1 MQWLSNSLLK
11 DVQINNTQE
20 TVSIETILPV
30 IPATVPEFAPEQ
42 LPEVKEEKID
52 IEQIR
57 AIEEKAARARE
68 AVRIAEE
75 LEKIER
81 LKEEVLTK
89 AQEEAD
95 QLVAT
100 AQGESDQIKEAAYQE
115 AFENG
120 EKAGQESG
128 YQAGMEQSVIMARD
142 ILQTAQENAYNYL
155 HESQKYVQEKKSE
168 WTDAIVEMAEA
179 LIKKEFELDE
189 ETILSVLEPLWM
201 EIEQPDQLLTVRTNP
216 QHAKVIQEKLEE
228 KKSEI
233 LNFRYVVLKELD
245 YSPYQV
251 EVESDEKL
259 LIFNLKK
266 ELEQF
271 LNQIKEDE
279 QDEL

>member
-30 IPATVPEFAPEQ
+30 IPATVPELKSEQ

-57 AIEEKAARARE
+57 AMEEKAARARE

-95 QLVAT
+95 LLVAT
-100 AQGESDQIKEAAYQE
+100 AQGESDQIKEKAYQE
-115 AFENG
+115 AFEDG